1 MLLTL
6 EVATLRSLAIHLPLT
21 FHSTMHPVKARVV
34 KTHSQGQIKFA
45 FFLFIKG
52 NRALHRCL
60 FSRQHFSFPV
70 FAHCVFRFFSF
81 AALRFRHNMEF
92 LTGEMAPMG
101 VTSSQSEPETTTVE
115 LCTNGDFTLVVGHKH
130 FVVCSEILKISSP
143 YFKIL
148 FSPKFQEGNAIQN
161 GGNPEIVLHE
171 DDPEVMEIILS
182 ILHYRFQPNLHHLE
196 PQMILKVAQ
205 HSDKYQCNK
214 PLTPWIMQWMQKAQ
228 KPGSVRHFDYL
239 LTAAHIFGAEEYLNT
254 TSVAAIRNLP
264 PNFNV
269 ANDELFLPEN
279 LQSQFNKWYQ
289 VQGLC

>member
-1 MLLTL
+1 MESLTD
-6 EVATLRSLAIHLPLT
+6 
-21 FHSTMHPVKARVV
+21 
-34 KTHSQGQIKFA
+34 
-45 FFLFIKG
+45 
-52 NRALHRCL
+52 
-60 FSRQHFSFPV
+60 
-70 FAHCVFRFFSF
+70 
-81 AALRFRHNMEF
+81 
-92 LTGEMAPMG
+92 EMALMR
-101 VTSSQSEPETTTVE
+101 VTSPQSEPETTTVE
-115 LCTNGDFTLVVGHKH
+115 LCTNGDVTLVVEHKR
-130 FVVCSEILKISSP
+130 FVVSSEILKISSD
-143 YFKIL
+143 YFSVL
-148 FSPKFQEGNAIQN
+148 FIWDFSEGKAIQN
-161 GGNPEIVLHE
+161 GGNTEIVLHE

-182 ILHYRFQPNLHHLE
+182 ILHYSFQPNLHHLE

-279 LQSQFNKWYQ
+279 LQNELARRIRGMTEDIRDSIELVFEHLGAPGYAFWSKEMSPVPQHCFQAPIVYESKPKNGILRHPSPFVSLAY
-289 VQGLC
+289 